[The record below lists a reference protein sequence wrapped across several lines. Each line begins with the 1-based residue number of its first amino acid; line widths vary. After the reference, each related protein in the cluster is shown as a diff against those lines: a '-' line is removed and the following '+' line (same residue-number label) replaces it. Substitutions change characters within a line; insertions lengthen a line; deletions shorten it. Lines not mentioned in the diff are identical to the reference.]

1 MFHGAPT
8 AGIKRILTEGFD
20 VRVSNTAGMCGAGAY
35 FADMSGCVRR
45 EQRTENRVEENARE
59 KEKKRR
65 RWTCAVL
72 ERW

>member
-35 FADMSGCVRR
+35 FADMSGCVI
-45 EQRTENRVEENARE
+45 TYIY
-59 KEKKRR
+59 
-65 RWTCAVL
+65 
-72 ERW
+72 